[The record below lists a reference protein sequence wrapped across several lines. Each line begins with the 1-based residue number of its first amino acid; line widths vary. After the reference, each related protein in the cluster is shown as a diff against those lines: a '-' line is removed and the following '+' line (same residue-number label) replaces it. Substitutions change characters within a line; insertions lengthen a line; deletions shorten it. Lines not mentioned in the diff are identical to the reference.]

1 MRLLEELFRRY
12 QLDENRLIPYG
23 FSYSDRIYSYE
34 RSIRDGAFVLK
45 VEIKNQTI
53 RARLIEVD
61 LDEEYPIDQPSIGE
75 FANTLKEE
83 YKEALKDIR
92 DKCFIRQ
99 PFLSPQANRI
109 TQEIQKRYDVSPE
122 FLWERF
128 PGCGVFR
135 NQKNQKW
142 FGIIMDVEK
151 KKIVGEDDALVEV
164 MNVYLAEDSLK
175 AIDHH
180 TVYPAYHM
188 GKGNWVSILLDDS
201 SNDDRIL
208 SLIDRSFDLIQAKH
222 R

>member
-1 MRLLEELFRRY
+1 
-12 QLDENRLIPYG
+12 
-23 FSYSDRIYSYE
+23 
-34 RSIRDGAFVLK
+34 
-45 VEIKNQTI
+45 VEVKEQTI

-61 LDEEYPIDQPSIGE
+61 LGEEYPIDQPSIGE

-109 TQEIQKRYDVSPE
+109 TQAIQKRYDVSPE

-135 NQKNQKW
+135 NQKNQK
-142 FGIIMDVEK
+142 MVR
-151 KKIVGEDDALVEV
+151 
-164 MNVYLAEDSLK
+164 
-175 AIDHH
+175 DHH
-180 TVYPAYHM
+180 GRPEKENRWGRRCPRRSDERLSGRGFLKGDRPPYGLSRLPH
-188 GKGNWVSILLDDS
+188 GKKANWVSILLDDS